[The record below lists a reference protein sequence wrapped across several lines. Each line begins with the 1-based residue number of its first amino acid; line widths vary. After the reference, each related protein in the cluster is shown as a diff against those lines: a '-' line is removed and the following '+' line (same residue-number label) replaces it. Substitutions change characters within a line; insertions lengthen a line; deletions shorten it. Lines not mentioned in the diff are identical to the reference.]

1 VTTIARLLA
10 AAALIVLVLWPAAFA
25 TADDDDNNA
34 TAPTAHTDPATA
46 IGDGTA
52 TLSGRVRDNGN
63 TTWFR
68 FEYGPTTSYG
78 QFTTATQLPNSSP
91 TRPVTAAI
99 AGLEPGTVY
108 HFRLRTANSEGTVL
122 GLDRSF
128 TTTNT
133 ATPSA
138 AVGTDPGVSSDPS
151 PPSTSETPLP
161 TTVDEPVRGGSV
173 VVAPLTGTVKI
184 KLPGEAGYATLE
196 AGDAVPVGT
205 VVDTRAG
212 TVGLTSALLG
222 GATQTGE
229 FHGARFEVRQARIGN
244 GMTDLHL
251 RGENFAA
258 CPPRPTRR
266 LGVRAAATT
275 RKAPV
280 RRLWSRDKGG
290 RFRTHGRNSVA
301 TVRGTSWITTDTCA
315 GTRTTVK
322 YGAVAVRDKHR
333 AKTVL
338 LRAGRSYLAHSP
350 R

>member
-1 VTTIARLLA
+1 MTTIARLLA

-25 TADDDDNNA
+25 TADDDDA

-46 IGDGTA
+46 IDDRTA
-52 TLSGRVRDNGN
+52 TLSGRVKDNGS

-78 QFTTATQLPNSSP
+78 QFTAATQLANASA

-122 GLDRSF
+122 GTDRTF
-128 TTTNT
+128 TTTKT

-138 AVGTDPGVSSDPS
+138 AVGTDPGVSTDPS
-151 PPSTSETPLP
+151 PPPTGETPLP
-161 TTVDEPVRGGSV
+161 TAVDEPVRGGSV
-173 VVAPLTGTVKI
+173 VVAPLAGTVKI
-184 KLPGEAGYATLE
+184 KLPGTGEYATLQ

-212 TVGLTSALLG
+212 TVVLTSALLG

-266 LGVRAAATT
+266 LGVRAAATK
-275 RKAPV
+275 RKAPL

-322 YGAVAVRDKHR
+322 YGAVTVRDKHR
-333 AKTVL
+333 TKTTL
-338 LRAGRSYLAHSP
+338 LRAGRSYLARSP